1 MKDRLK
7 KNRRLLLRWVGT
19 ILSLALLVWV
29 FYNSRE
35 DILVALANATQ
46 PAALARVLLAA
57 GLILLS
63 RLCTVARWHTLL
75 RSGGIPIPFKDTL
88 RLTFAGLFA
97 SNFLPTSV
105 GGDVVRLA
113 GAMQM
118 GYDRAISLAAI
129 AVDRLVN
136 MSGMSLAAPFGIYQL
151 FQVGPPASGLLGMQA
166 LSLSGLWEKGWGFFR
181 KTLASLTLWLKQ
193 PLALLTAL
201 LFAFGNLFCVSGAYY
216 FLIESMGASLPY
228 WQVIGLVS
236 VGYFLGLMPFTIN
249 GYGWHDTI
257 MITLFSQVAGI
268 NSGAAAVV
276 VVLQRLLM
284 MLASL
289 PGAATLPDI
298 MAKMD
303 WEGEEQRI
311 ESSE

>member
-1 MKDRLK
+1 MKVQLK
-7 KNRRLLLRWVGT
+7 ANRRLALRWVGT
-19 ILSLALLVWV
+19 ILSLALLIWV

-35 DILVALANATQ
+35 DIAIALANVMQ
-46 PAALARVLLAA
+46 PAALVQVMVAA

-63 RLCTVARWHTLL
+63 RLLTVARWHVLL
-75 RSGGIPIPFKDTL
+75 HSGGIPSPFKDTL

-113 GAMQM
+113 GTIQM
-118 GYDRAISLAAI
+118 GYDRAICLASI

-136 MSGMSLAAPFGIYQL
+136 MTGMSLAAPFGIYQI
-151 FQVGPPASGLLGMQA
+151 FQVGPPAPGFLGMQA
-166 LSLSGLWEKGWGFFR
+166 LTLAGLWEKGWGFFR
-181 KTLASLTLWLKQ
+181 KTLASLTLWLRQ
-193 PLALLTAL
+193 PFALLTAFS
-201 LFAFGNLFCVSGAYY
+201 FALGNLLCVSGAYY
-216 FLIESMGASLPY
+216 FLIQAMGASLPS

-284 MLASL
+284 MIASL
-289 PGAATLPDI
+289 PGAATLPGI

-303 WEGEEQRI
+303 REEKEQ
-311 ESSE
+311 

>member
-1 MKDRLK
+1 MTDWLK
-7 KNRRLLLRWVGT
+7 KNRRLALRWTGT
-19 ILSLALLVWV
+19 ILSLVLLVWV
-29 FYNSRE
+29 FYSSRE
-35 DILVALANATQ
+35 DIAVALQNASQ
-46 PAALARVLLAA
+46 PATLVRVLIAA

-75 RSGGIPIPFKDTL
+75 RFGGIPIRFKDTL
-88 RLTFAGLFA
+88 ALTFAGLFG

-113 GAMQM
+113 GAMQL
-118 GYDRAISLAAI
+118 GYDRAVCLASI

-136 MSGMSLAAPFGIYQL
+136 MAGMSLAAPLGITQL
-151 FQVGPPASGLLGMQA
+151 FQAGPLASGA
-166 LSLSGLWEKGWGFFR
+166 LANVWDKGWGFVK
-181 KTLASLTLWLKQ
+181 KTLASLTLWLKR
-193 PLALLTAL
+193 PISLLLAFVFTA
-201 LFAFGNLFCVSGAYY
+201 GNLLCVTGSYY
-216 FLIESMGASLPY
+216 LLIEGMGDHLPY
-228 WQVIGLVS
+228 WQVLGLVS

-257 MITLFSQVAGI
+257 MITLFVQVGDV
-268 NSGAAAVV
+268 NNGTAAIV

-289 PGAATLPDI
+289 PGALTLPGI

-303 WEGEEQRI
+303 GDEGNKVIRRQGN
-311 ESSE
+311 